1 MDKFDEYL
9 NNKVEMDIE
18 KFILPKSFEDKIEE
32 TLESLDKKNLEKEE
46 KWYFNKN
53 IWITAACF
61 AFISLTVLVTN
72 KNNNETTNDL
82 IRMSS
87 EMDNNSSMVSYNN
100 AESGS
105 IREYSSNESVE
116 EQLESNI
123 NINDSF
129 IDYNNINKIIIKF
142 MDNINKYKTIDKRDD
157 IRQVIDFINYTS
169 KKEIEK
175 QDINN
180 WDFLIQTNGIGL
192 NHNII
197 IKDDIM
203 IIDDKW
209 YKIDLND
216 NERLK
221 NVYNDLNY
229 NEKDIPYCDY

>member
-1 MDKFDEYL
+1 MDKFDEYIK
-9 NNKVEMDIE
+9 NKVEMESE

-53 IWITAACF
+53 IWITVACF

-87 EMDNNSSMVSYNN
+87 ERENKSSMVSYNN

-129 IDYNNINKIIIKF
+129 IDYNNINKVIIKF

>member
-9 NNKVEMDIE
+9 NNKFEMESE

-53 IWITAACF
+53 IWITVACF

-129 IDYNNINKIIIKF
+129 IDYNNINKVIIKF

>member
-9 NNKVEMDIE
+9 NNKVEMESE

-46 KWYFNKN
+46 KWYF
-53 IWITAACF
+53 
-61 AFISLTVLVTN
+61 N

>member
-9 NNKVEMDIE
+9 NNKVEMESE

-32 TLESLDKKNLEKEE
+32 TLESLDKKNLEKKE

-105 IREYSSNESVE
+105 IRGVRQGRCSGCSSAS
-116 EQLESNI
+116 LRRAS
-123 NINDSF
+123 
-129 IDYNNINKIIIKF
+129 
-142 MDNINKYKTIDKRDD
+142 
-157 IRQVIDFINYTS
+157 
-169 KKEIEK
+169 
-175 QDINN
+175 
-180 WDFLIQTNGIGL
+180 
-192 NHNII
+192 
-197 IKDDIM
+197 
-203 IIDDKW
+203 
-209 YKIDLND
+209 
-216 NERLK
+216 
-221 NVYNDLNY
+221 
-229 NEKDIPYCDY
+229 

>member
-9 NNKVEMDIE
+9 NKKVEMESE

>member
-1 MDKFDEYL
+1 
-9 NNKVEMDIE
+9 
-18 KFILPKSFEDKIEE
+18 
-32 TLESLDKKNLEKEE
+32 
-46 KWYFNKN
+46 
-53 IWITAACF
+53 
-61 AFISLTVLVTN
+61 
-72 KNNNETTNDL
+72 
-82 IRMSS
+82 
-87 EMDNNSSMVSYNN
+87 MDNNSSMVSYNN
-100 AESGS
+100 DESGS

-129 IDYNNINKIIIKF
+129 IDYNNINKVIIKF

-229 NEKDIPYCDY
+229 NEKDIAYCDY

>member
-9 NNKVEMDIE
+9 NNKVEMESE
-18 KFILPKSFEDKIEE
+18 KFILTKSFEDKIEE

-53 IWITAACF
+53 IWIIAACF

-87 EMDNNSSMVSYNN
+87 EMDNNSSIVSYNN

>member
-9 NNKVEMDIE
+9 NNKVEME
-18 KFILPKSFEDKIEE
+18 SEFILPKSFEDKIEE

>member
-1 MDKFDEYL
+1 MISRR
-9 NNKVEMDIE
+9 NIRVKVMQSIYAMHQKGSD
-18 KFILPKSFEDKIEE
+18 
-32 TLESLDKKNLEKEE
+32 NLEKEE

-123 NINDSF
+123 
-129 IDYNNINKIIIKF
+129 KMRIIPVWKVE
-142 MDNINKYKTIDKRDD
+142 DK
-157 IRQVIDFINYTS
+157 
-169 KKEIEK
+169 
-175 QDINN
+175 
-180 WDFLIQTNGIGL
+180 
-192 NHNII
+192 
-197 IKDDIM
+197 
-203 IIDDKW
+203 
-209 YKIDLND
+209 
-216 NERLK
+216 NEYPCNL
-221 NVYNDLNY
+221 
-229 NEKDIPYCDY
+229 

>member
-87 EMDNNSSMVSYNN
+87 EMDNNSSIVSYNN

-203 IIDDKW
+203 IIDDKL

>member
-1 MDKFDEYL
+1 MKNLFYQ
-9 NNKVEMDIE
+9 
-18 KFILPKSFEDKIEE
+18 DKIEE
-32 TLESLDKKNLEKEE
+32 TLESLDKKKLEKEE

-129 IDYNNINKIIIKF
+129 IDYNNINKVIIKF

>member
-1 MDKFDEYL
+1 
-9 NNKVEMDIE
+9 
-18 KFILPKSFEDKIEE
+18 
-32 TLESLDKKNLEKEE
+32 
-46 KWYFNKN
+46 
-53 IWITAACF
+53 
-61 AFISLTVLVTN
+61 
-72 KNNNETTNDL
+72 
-82 IRMSS
+82 
-87 EMDNNSSMVSYNN
+87 
-100 AESGS
+100 
-105 IREYSSNESVE
+105 
-116 EQLESNI
+116 
-123 NINDSF
+123 
-129 IDYNNINKIIIKF
+129 

-229 NEKDIPYCDY
+229 SYL

>member
-9 NNKVEMDIE
+9 NNKVEMESE
-18 KFILPKSFEDKIEE
+18 KIILPKSFEDKIEE

-87 EMDNNSSMVSYNN
+87 EMDNNSSIVSYNN

>member
-1 MDKFDEYL
+1 MDKF
-9 NNKVEMDIE
+9 
-18 KFILPKSFEDKIEE
+18 EE

-53 IWITAACF
+53 IWITVACF

>member
-9 NNKVEMDIE
+9 NNKVEMESE
-18 KFILPKSFEDKIEE
+18 KFILPKLFEDKIEE

>member
-9 NNKVEMDIE
+9 NNKVEMESE

-32 TLESLDKKNLEKEE
+32 TIESLDKKNLEKEE

-129 IDYNNINKIIIKF
+129 IDYNNINKVIIKF

-180 WDFLIQTNGIGL
+180 WDFLIQTNGIGV

>member
-9 NNKVEMDIE
+9 NNKVEMESE

-46 KWYFNKN
+46 KWYF
-53 IWITAACF
+53 
-61 AFISLTVLVTN
+61 N

-129 IDYNNINKIIIKF
+129 IDYNNINKVIIKF

-157 IRQVIDFINYTS
+157 IRQVIDFINYTP

-229 NEKDIPYCDY
+229 NEKDIAYCDY

>member
-9 NNKVEMDIE
+9 NNKVEMESE
-18 KFILPKSFEDKIEE
+18 KIILPKSFEDKIEE
-32 TLESLDKKNLEKEE
+32 TLEILDKKNLEKEE

-61 AFISLTVLVTN
+61 AFISLTLLVTN

-105 IREYSSNESVE
+105 IREYSSNEGVE

-129 IDYNNINKIIIKF
+129 IDYNNINKVIIKF

-180 WDFLIQTNGIGL
+180 WDFLIQTNGIGV

-221 NVYNDLNY
+221 NVCNDLNY